1 MAIRRRTPRG
11 GIITTKIP
19 VNNLNSVATSAANKR
34 QPNEA
39 EALDNVLVS
48 LERGIEKR
56 PGFEVVP
63 QDTIAGLTGWNFAN
77 NNTKFNLYNLP
88 SNHDL
93 FYYWYSI
100 NTDNTYLVVI
110 DYDATGAVEKLFYIF
125 KLKPDNTWTEVT
137 PQNQWDGT
145 DASIPTT
152 YTAGNANSEVVEA
165 YRIANSI
172 ANYSTALNSGVV
184 NKDSRTYIT
193 YGTGTKTAKE
203 SLKAVSL
210 GANIVVLNTNVSAG
224 FSSDTDGQLFGLNGV
239 KLAGAGNEDI
249 EGRRVTYYTAAK
261 VARVYSAGEDGRI
274 QTTDD
279 ILLGWRPATVIGLV
293 GSAGANNTPD
303 IHVHL
308 DASAS
313 AIDDA
318 YNGSTI
324 TIGAQTKL
332 ISDYIGG
339 TTKKAILSAT
349 TGNWSPIPAVG
360 TAYSISLKGAEYIAV
375 EDYFYYDTTK
385 ECLGQKVNDLSDI
398 QLPPDQLDWIGNNS
412 QLTSGDNKAQLM
424 LKSLYDVDTEFA
436 SVINGRGKIYFTV
449 SPYLNTTSGYYR
461 VISWNPGDGVLYNS
475 GTTVSTTSIAGY
487 STLTS
492 LGRPYL
498 QKIRT
503 PDEHSYLDP
512 KRMPQR
518 LKVTVE
524 AGAVTKWSLEKIKW
538 TPRTSGT
545 KESNP
550 GPSIFKTIDKKD
562 LRQIPIKS
570 ISVFKDRLW
579 FAVDDVVFSSQMGEY
594 ENLFLDDPT
603 NIVTTDPIDVRV
615 SSNNYAEITNM
626 VPFEDYLFID
636 TKANTQFQLAPASGT
651 ELSPTNVAIA
661 PVTFYSTSTIANP
674 QLIGSRLYFFG
685 PQRLYLFVGKNAMGY
700 SSAVETSAP
709 AAGYLPTN
717 YRIICTAPAQDS
729 IVMVNDD
736 NPNELY
742 FYTSRFS
749 AERVIQSSFY
759 RYLLDQNIYDIRAIQ
774 SYGNYLYAVAYIA
787 TIGAS
792 GSYVL
797 LRTRLM
803 NEAIDV
809 PRLDSLIKIKLKR
822 SDTSPATA
830 YPNVTYDSDTG
841 ITTFKFPD
849 LGYPAGDNLLPIS
862 CRLVLDSTWGAQ
874 AGTVLQPVSKSA
886 DPAGFVEV
894 DILGDYRPPADGSIR
909 NVYFGISF
917 EMKITLSTLFVR
929 DENNNIIDGVLNIR
943 NGVFRHFNTGNYD
956 VEVSHRGRTPLV
968 SKFSAQMVDL
978 ALSEDTMP
986 LETTDNQGEFVAK
999 IFGYSDST
1007 VISLV
1012 STYTTPCNITNM
1024 EFKGKFKQKYTTLP

>member
-1 MAIRRRTPRG
+1 M
-11 GIITTKIP
+11 
-19 VNNLNSVATSAANKR
+19 
-34 QPNEA
+34 
-39 EALDNVLVS
+39 
-48 LERGIEKR
+48 
-56 PGFEVVP
+56 
-63 QDTIAGLTGWNFAN
+63 
-77 NNTKFNLYNLP
+77 
-88 SNHDL
+88 
-93 FYYWYSI
+93 
-100 NTDNTYLVVI
+100 
-110 DYDATGAVEKLFYIF
+110 
-125 KLKPDNTWTEVT
+125 
-137 PQNQWDGT
+137 
-145 DASIPTT
+145 
-152 YTAGNANSEVVEA
+152 
-165 YRIANSI
+165 
-172 ANYSTALNSGVV
+172 
-184 NKDSRTYIT
+184 
-193 YGTGTKTAKE
+193 
-203 SLKAVSL
+203 
-210 GANIVVLNTNVSAG
+210 NTNVSAG
-224 FSSDTDGQLFGLNGV
+224 FSSDIDGQLFGLNGV
-239 KLAGAGNEDI
+239 KLLGAGNEDI

-261 VARVYSAGEDGRI
+261 VAKVYDAGEDNRI

-293 GSAGANNTPD
+293 GANGAGNTSD

-308 DASAS
+308 DSSAS
-313 AIDDA
+313 DKDDA

-324 TIGAQTKL
+324 TIAGQTKL

-339 TTKKAILSAT
+339 TTKKAILSGT
-349 TGNWSPIPAVG
+349 TGIWNPIPSVG
-360 TAYSISLKGAEYIAV
+360 AAYSISLKGAEYIAV
-375 EDYFYYDTTK
+375 EDYFYYLNSK
-385 ECLGQKVNDLSDI
+385 EYLGQKVNDLSAI

-412 QLTSGDNKAQLM
+412 QLTSGDNKAKLM
-424 LKSLYDVDTEFA
+424 LKALYDVDT
-436 SVINGRGKIYFTV
+436 SYPSIIDGRGKIYFTV
-449 SPYLNTTSGYYR
+449 NPYLNTTSGYYR

-475 GTTVSTTSIAGY
+475 GTTVSTTNPGGY

-524 AGAVTKWSLEKIKW
+524 AGAVTKWAMEKIKW

-545 KESNP
+545 KSTNP

-562 LRQIPIKS
+562 LRQIPIKA

-579 FAVDDVVFSSQMGEY
+579 FAVDDVVFSSQTGEY
-594 ENLFLDDPT
+594 ENLFLDDPS

-636 TKANTQFQLAPASGT
+636 TKASTQFQLAPASGT

-661 PVTFYSTSTIANP
+661 PVTFYSTATIANP

-717 YRIICTAPAQDS
+717 YRVICTAPAQDS
-729 IVMVNDD
+729 IIMVNDD
-736 NPNELY
+736 LPNELY
-742 FYTSRFS
+742 IYTSRFS

-774 SYGNYLYAVAYIA
+774 SYGNYLYAIAYIPS
-787 TIGAS
+787 IS
-792 GSYVL
+792 IYVL
-797 LRTRLM
+797 LRTKLM

-809 PRLDSLIKIKLKR
+809 PRLDSLIKIALQR
-822 SDTSPATA
+822 SDGSPPTA
-830 YPNVTYDSDTG
+830 YPNVVYDSNTG
-841 ITTFKFPD
+841 ITTFKLPS
-849 LGYPAGDNLLPIS
+849 LGYPGSNQPSLV
-862 CRLVLDSTWGAQ
+862 CRLVLDSTWGSQ
-874 AGTVLQPVSKSA
+874 AGTVLQPIAKA
-886 DPAGFVEV
+886 PQGNYFEV
-894 DILGDYRPPADGSIR
+894 DVFGDYRPPIDGSQR
-909 NVYFGISF
+909 NIYFGMVF

-978 ALSEDTMP
+978 ALGEDTMP